1 MFEKTI
7 KDIVKISGKTLH
19 KGNNS
24 TILLK
29 PLPPRSGIYFLA
41 DGVKIPLNYKYIID
55 TRMATTIG
63 KNDIWIYT
71 VEHLM
76 SAIYG
81 LNITNLAI
89 EINSNEPP
97 VLDGSSIEFLKA
109 IEKVG
114 IVNQDVKR
122 EKIIIKKEVVIKD
135 DNKFVSLTPA
145 ENETDFFIDSTIDFD
160 HKAIGIQQ
168 FSLFINSETYKKE
181 IAPARTFGFLNE
193 FEYLKSLDLALGADY
208 SNVLVLGD
216 DEVLNKDG
224 LRFENEFVRHK
235 ILDVIGDLTFLGK
248 QIVGNYKSFASSHT
262 LNYQLIKKVLSDKE
276 NYEIRS

>member
-19 KGNNS
+19 KGKNS
-24 TILLK
+24 IILLK
-29 PLPPRSGIYFLA
+29 PLPPKSGICFLA
-41 DGVKIPLNYKYIID
+41 NGVKIPLNYKYIIN
-55 TRMATTIG
+55 TKMATTIG
-63 KNDIWIYT
+63 KNNIQVYT

-81 LNITNLAI
+81 LNITNLEI

-97 VLDGSSIEFLKA
+97 ILDGSSFEFLKA

-114 IVNQDVKR
+114 IVEQNVQR
-122 EKIIIKKEVVIKD
+122 EKIIIKKEVIVKNQ
-135 DNKFVSLTPA
+135 NKFVSLAPI
-145 ENETDFFIDSTIDFD
+145 ENETDFLIDSTIDFN
-160 HKAIGIQQ
+160 HKAIGVQQ
-168 FSLFINSETYKKE
+168 FSLLINSENYKKE

-193 FEYLKSLDLALGADY
+193 FEYLKSSDLALGADY
-208 SNVLVLGD
+208 SNVLVLGN

-235 ILDVIGDLTFLGK
+235 ILDVIGDLSFLGR
-248 QIVGNYKSFASSHT
+248 QIVGKYKSFASSHT
-262 LNYQLIKKVLSDKE
+262 LNYQLIKAVLSNKE